1 MSELPARV
9 RAAIIGLSWIGA
21 DPAQAASDPVLGT
34 AVPGT
39 HASAM
44 ATIPEID
51 VVAGCDI
58 FPTAREQFVERWG
71 ATWPGV
77 RVYADFQELFAK
89 EKVDFVSIVTPDN
102 LHKPVLDAALAAGAR
117 AIFCD
122 KPLSISLAEA
132 DEMVLAVREAGVPM
146 SVNYGRRW
154 QPEYVEARRL
164 VRAGEI
170 GKLVQVVLESGG
182 PRAMLWRIHTHGIDL
197 ITYFADAEP
206 SWVWSDLEPGMEKYG
221 TEYKG
226 DGGRTASL
234 EPGVNAY
241 ITYANGVRGILT
253 GWKAIPQ
260 DYVLHLVGTEG
271 RIEIDVEG
279 WRVIKTPR
287 SDNRAPDATL
297 PNPAT
302 YEIQPKYSV
311 SGMPAAIRELIDA
324 MRSSKPVATSS
335 GETARRTVAISD
347 AILQSAAQGNVRVP
361 VARAPWADEKS
372 GDQ

>member
-1 MSELPARV
+1 MPDSATARV

-34 AVPGT
+34 ATPGT

-58 FPTAREQFVERWG
+58 FPVARDQFIERWG
-71 ATWPGV
+71 RTWPGV
-77 RVYADFQELFAK
+77 RVYEDFNDLFAS
-89 EKVDFVSIVTPDN
+89 EEVDLVSIVTPDN
-102 LHKPVLDAALAAGAR
+102 LHGAVLDAALKAGVKGV
-117 AIFCD
+117 FCD
-122 KPLSISLAEA
+122 KPLSISLEEA
-132 DEMVLAVREAGVPM
+132 DRMVEAVRAKGIPM

-154 QPEYVEARRL
+154 YPEYVEARRL
-164 VRAGEI
+164 IRDGEI
-170 GKLVQVVLESGG
+170 GRLVQVVLESGG
-182 PRAMLWRIHTHGIDL
+182 PRAMLWRIHTHGLDL

-206 SWVWSDLEPGMEKYG
+206 KTVWAELEPGMEDYG
-221 TEYKG
+221 TSYKG

-234 EPGVNAY
+234 EPGANAY

-260 DYVLHLVGTEG
+260 DYVLHLVGTDG

-279 WRVIKTPR
+279 SRVIKTPR

-302 YEIQPKYSV
+302 YPIQPRYSV
-311 SGMPAAIRELIDA
+311 AGMVAALHELLAA
-324 MRSSKPVATSS
+324 MNNPSMTLTSS
-335 GETARRTVAISD
+335 GETARRTVAITD
-347 AILQSAAQGNVRVP
+347 AVLQSAARGNVP
-361 VARAPWADEKS
+361 VAVSPPPWGE
-372 GDQ
+372 

>member
-1 MSELPARV
+1 MPDTSPRV

-21 DPAQAASDPVLGT
+21 DPPQAASDPVLGT
-34 AVPGT
+34 ATPGT

-44 ATIPEID
+44 ATIPEIE

-58 FPTAREQFVERWG
+58 FPAARDQFVQRWSPV
-71 ATWPGV
+71 WPGV
-77 RVYADFQELFAK
+77 RVYEDFHELFAK
-89 EKVDFVSIVTPDN
+89 EQVDLVSIVTPDN
-102 LHKPVLDAALAAGAR
+102 LHGAVLDGALEAGVKGV
-117 AIFCD
+117 FCD
-122 KPLSISLAEA
+122 KPLSISLEEA
-132 DEMVLAVREAGVPM
+132 DRMVTAVRSAGIPM

-154 QPEYVEARRL
+154 YPEYVEARRL

-170 GKLVQVVLESGG
+170 GRLVQVILESGG

-197 ITYFADAEP
+197 LTYFADAEP
-206 SWVWSDLEPGMEKYG
+206 DWVWAELEPGMEDYG
-221 TEYKG
+221 TSYRG

-241 ITYANGVRGILT
+241 ITYRNGVRAILT

-279 WRVIKTPR
+279 WRIIKTPR
-287 SDNRAPDATL
+287 SDNRAPDADL

-302 YEIQPKYSV
+302 YPIQPRYSV
-311 SGMPAAIRELIDA
+311 AGMAAALRELLAA
-324 MRSSKPVATSS
+324 MRSPGMTLTSS
-335 GETARRTVAISD
+335 GETARRTVAITD
-347 AILQSAAQGNVRVP
+347 AILQSAARGNARVP
-361 VARAPWADEKS
+361 VTPPPWGK
-372 GDQ
+372 

>member
-1 MSELPARV
+1 MPDTSARV

-34 AVPGT
+34 ATPGT

-44 ATIPEID
+44 ATIPEIE

-58 FPTAREQFVERWG
+58 FPSARDQFIERWSPV
-71 ATWPGV
+71 WPGV
-77 RVYADFQELFAK
+77 RVYEDFNDLFAK
-89 EKVDFVSIVTPDN
+89 EQVDLVSIVTPDN
-102 LHKPVLDAALAAGAR
+102 LHGAVLDAALEAGVKGV
-117 AIFCD
+117 FCD
-122 KPLSISLAEA
+122 KPLSISLEEA
-132 DEMVLAVREAGVPM
+132 DRMVTAVRAKQIPM

-154 QPEYVEARRL
+154 YPEYVEARRL
-164 VRAGEI
+164 VREGEI
-170 GKLVQVVLESGG
+170 GQLVQVVLESGG
-182 PRAMLWRIHTHGIDL
+182 PRAMLWRIHTHGLDL
-197 ITYFADAEP
+197 LTYFADAEP
-206 SWVWSDLEPGMEKYG
+206 AWVWADLEPGMEDYG
-221 TEYKG
+221 TAYKG

-241 ITYANGVRGILT
+241 ITYVNGVRAILT

-260 DYVLHLVGTEG
+260 DYVLHLVGTDG

-302 YEIQPKYSV
+302 YPIQPRYSV
-311 SGMPAAIRELIDA
+311 AGMAAALRELLAA
-324 MRSSKPVATSS
+324 MKNPALTLTSS
-335 GETARRTVAISD
+335 GETARRTVAITD
-347 AILQSAAQGNVRVP
+347 AILQSAARGNVRVP
-361 VARAPWADEKS
+361 VTPPPWGE
-372 GDQ
+372 

>member
-1 MSELPARV
+1 MPDQPSPRV

-34 AVPGT
+34 ATPGT

-44 ATIPEID
+44 AVVPEIE

-58 FPTAREQFVERWG
+58 FPSAREQFLERWG
-71 ATWPGV
+71 GTWPGV
-77 RVYADFQELFAK
+77 RVYEDFNDLFAK
-89 EKVDFVSIVTPDN
+89 EQVDLVSIVTPDN
-102 LHKPVLDAALAAGAR
+102 LHGAVLDAALKAGVKG
-117 AIFCD
+117 IFCD
-122 KPLSISLAEA
+122 KPLSISLEEA
-132 DEMVLAVREAGVPM
+132 DRMVTAVRSAGIPM

-154 QPEYVEARRL
+154 YPEYVEARRL
-164 VRAGEI
+164 VREGEI

-197 ITYFADAEP
+197 LTYFADAEP
-206 SWVWSDLEPGMEKYG
+206 DWVWAELEPGMEDYG
-221 TEYKG
+221 TSYKG

-241 ITYANGVRGILT
+241 ITYRNGVRAIIS

-260 DYVLHLVGTEG
+260 DYVLHLIGTDG

-279 WRVIKTPR
+279 SRVIKTPR

-297 PNPAT
+297 ANPAT
-302 YEIQPKYSV
+302 YPLQPRYSIA
-311 SGMPAAIRELIDA
+311 GMVAALRELLGA
-324 MRSSKPVATSS
+324 MANPGVTLTSS
-335 GETARRTVAISD
+335 GETARRTVAITD
-347 AILQSAAQGNVRVP
+347 AILQSAAQGNARVAVTP
-361 VARAPWADEKS
+361 APWAE
-372 GDQ
+372 